1 MVQFGQQMPMP
12 FEFVIAGPPVSQQAR
27 RRDLR
32 ERWMRE
38 VRTAARDRWDADPPA
53 EGSVAVTI
61 TYFFDDV
68 ELDVDNIPKPILD
81 ALEGLVY
88 YDDSQV
94 SDLLCRKRDLND
106 APVFG
111 SPSRDLL
118 EYLADSKQVLHIS
131 VADALIREV
140 TF

>member
-1 MVQFGQQMPMP
+1 MREVQS
-12 FEFVIAGPPVSQQAR
+12 AA
-27 RRDLR
+27 R
-32 ERWMRE
+32 ERW
-38 VRTAARDRWDADPPA
+38 DAEPPA
-53 EGSVAVTI
+53 DGSVAVTI

-81 ALEGLVY
+81 ALEGLAY

-106 APVFG
+106 APAFG
-111 SPSRDLL
+111 SPSPDLL